1 MAAKQK
7 VRAPLESALKRTIL
21 TYLARNWPQAQV
33 RKRHGTVYTT
43 AGDPDLYFLLDGI
56 HVECELKQ
64 PGKEPTRIQQH
75 RLLQWSKAGALTVVI
90 HTLAELVTFMEANFG
105 PPLASPARR
114 SPPVAR

>member
-43 AGDPDLYFLLDGI
+43 VGDPDIYFLLDGI
-56 HVECELKQ
+56 HVECELKR
-64 PGKEPTRIQQH
+64 PGEEPPRIQQH

-90 HTLAELVTFMEANFG
+90 HTLAELIPFMEANFG
-105 PPLASPARR
+105 PPL
-114 SPPVAR
+114 

>member
-1 MAAKQK
+1 M
-7 VRAPLESALKRTIL
+7 RRIGSETALKRTVL
-21 TYLARNWPQAQV
+21 TYLSRNYPTACV

-43 AGDPDLYFLLDGI
+43 AGDPDIYFLLDGI

-105 PPLASPARR
+105 PPLGPPVAR